1 MDTIIK
7 VVFSKKTLP
16 ISNTER
22 KHEGKIILLFQVSHN
37 IILATVHWFAHDTLH
52 RQGTHAKCNSF
63 STRNQSIDLE
73 VILQDKPTCYI
84 IKRSTAVCL
93 YRKTCPS
100 LLIETFI
107 LI

>member
-63 STRNQSIDLE
+63 STRSQSIDLK

-84 IKRSTAVCL
+84 ILKEVRQYACIGKLVL
-93 YRKTCPS
+93 HY
-100 LLIETFI
+100 
-107 LI
+107 

>member
-37 IILATVHWFAHDTLH
+37 IILATVH
-52 RQGTHAKCNSF
+52 
-63 STRNQSIDLE
+63 
-73 VILQDKPTCYI
+73 
-84 IKRSTAVCL
+84 
-93 YRKTCPS
+93 
-100 LLIETFI
+100 
-107 LI
+107 